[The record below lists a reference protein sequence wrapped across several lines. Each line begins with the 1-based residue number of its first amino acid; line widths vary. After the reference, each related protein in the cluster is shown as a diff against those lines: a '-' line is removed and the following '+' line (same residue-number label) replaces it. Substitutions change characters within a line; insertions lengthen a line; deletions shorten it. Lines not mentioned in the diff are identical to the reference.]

1 MDNWDSRI
9 FILMDSQ
16 QAIIRNIERFVTLS
30 AEEQHY
36 FISILRPITVRKK
49 QYIVQPEFVCRHKSY
64 IVKGAL
70 RSYFVDANGQE
81 HTIAL
86 CIEDWWISDFYS
98 YLYQTPAI
106 LFVEALE
113 ESVLLQLEYHAE
125 ERLLEHYPVFEKYFR
140 ILSTRALAHVQK
152 RMLSNLSLTAV
163 ERYDEYLAKHPAIA
177 ARVPQYALASYLG
190 ISTEFLSKIRSD
202 KRKKS

>member
-1 MDNWDSRI
+1 MDNWESLT
-9 FILMDSQ
+9 FIPMDSH
-16 QAIIRNIERFVTLS
+16 QAIIRNIERFVRLT
-30 AEEQHY
+30 AEEQQY
-36 FISILRPITVRKK
+36 FMSIVRPVTVRKK

-64 IVKGAL
+64 VVKGAL

-86 CIEDWWISDFYS
+86 SVEDWWISDFYS
-98 YLYQTPAI
+98 YLYQTPAT

-113 ESVLLQLEYHAE
+113 ESILLQLEYHAE
-125 ERLLEHYPVFEKYFR
+125 EELLERYPIFEKYFR
-140 ILSTRALAHVQK
+140 ILSIRALANLQK

-163 ERYDEYLAKHPAIA
+163 ERYDEYLAKYPAIA
-177 ARVPQYALASYLG
+177 ARVPQYALAPYLG

>member
-1 MDNWDSRI
+1 MFMDA
-9 FILMDSQ
+9 Q
-16 QAIIRNIERFVTLS
+16 EAIIANIERFVTLS
-30 AEEQHY
+30 AEERQY
-36 FISILRPITVRKK
+36 FLSILRPATVRKK
-49 QYIVQPEFVCRHKSY
+49 QYIVQPEFVCRYKSY
-64 IVKGAL
+64 IAQGAL
-70 RSYFVDANGQE
+70 RSYFVDTNGQE

-86 CIEDWWISDFYS
+86 SIEDWWISDFYS
-98 YLYQTPAI
+98 YLYQTPAT

-113 ESVLLQLEYHAE
+113 ESALLQLEYHAE
-125 ERLLEHYPVFEKYFR
+125 EELLERYPIFEKYFR
-140 ILSTRALAHVQK
+140 ILSVRALANLQK

-163 ERYDEYLAKHPAIA
+163 ERYDEYLAKYPAIA